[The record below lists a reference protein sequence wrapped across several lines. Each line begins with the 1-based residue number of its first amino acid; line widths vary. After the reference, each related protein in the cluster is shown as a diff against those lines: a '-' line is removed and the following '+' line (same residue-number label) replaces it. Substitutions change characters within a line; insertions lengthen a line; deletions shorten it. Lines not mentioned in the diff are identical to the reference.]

1 MVYVYKYAGFEMLL
15 AFAHH
20 DTSEHHLLRSF
31 MLMHSYSCVLIL
43 PEAKREKKIYN
54 NNNQKLRI
62 S

>member
-1 MVYVYKYAGFEMLL
+1 MVYVYKFAGFEMLL

-31 MLMHSYSCVLIL
+31 MLMHSYLCVLIL
-43 PEAKREKKIYN
+43 PEAKREKYN
-54 NNNQKLRI
+54 KNNNQKLRI